1 MGVIFLFSSRVRALS
16 SVFIEEK
23 GWEGEE
29 RDQAHQVHQA
39 PGGMGQYL
47 QCEPEKGA
55 CTHRLTCFWCAFRF
69 ASREGACGRP
79 SASIPMDRFASDRIF
94 EAGLNPISVPF
105 QSVPLL

>member
-1 MGVIFLFSSRVRALS
+1 MRSFLRLGLVGLMGVIFLFSSRVRALS

-55 CTHRLTCFWCAFRF
+55 C
-69 ASREGACGRP
+69 GRP